1 MVLEVRLV
9 VEEHEILMMVE
20 VYDELVWIWIDPNEV
35 EKEQVVVEREYDDQV
50 VVQIIVEVK
59 VI

>member
-1 MVLEVRLV
+1 MVLEVRLG

-20 VYDELVWIWIDPNEV
+20 VHDELVWIWMDPNEV

-50 VVQIIVEVK
+50 VVQVIVEVK